1 MKLVFITLA
10 LATLL
15 SIWTIWPI
23 FSSKVIRLIKSL
35 TRVWTDC
42 FGSLYLRY
50 SIWAS
55 PIDVK
60 HQHSHKTPN
69 KWNNALDMFCFPALT
84 SPAEIEQNRIQT
96 ESNKDLVFGVIPH
109 LVSKVNDKRAA
120 KEKHIQWNGT
130 QEN

>member
-35 TRVWTDC
+35 TRVGTGC

-50 SIWAS
+50 SIWDS
-55 PIDVK
+55 PVDANQ
-60 HQHSHKTPN
+60 QHSHKTPN
-69 KWNNALDMFCFPALT
+69 KWTNALDMFCFPALT
-84 SPAEIEQNRIQT
+84 SPAELDRT
-96 ESNKDLVFGVIPH
+96 EHTQSNKDLVFGVIPH

-120 KEKHIQWNGT
+120 KEKHIKWNGT